1 MINSIDGRPAFE
13 KYCRDPG
20 TRCNWIMS
28 MIEDGLSDK
37 QIAQRVSD
45 SSKFGRNYMQ
55 NAGTRANTIAVY
67 RKAYENKLCV
77 IAKMEARPHKVY
89 EALKAE
95 VLKLHAD
102 GMKPKQ
108 IQDKLK
114 VSKDFVRGVLKH
126 EKS

>member
-1 MINSIDGRPAFE
+1 
-13 KYCRDPG
+13 
-20 TRCNWIMS
+20 
-28 MIEDGLSDK
+28 
-37 QIAQRVSD
+37 
-45 SSKFGRNYMQ
+45 
-55 NAGTRANTIAVY
+55 
-67 RKAYENKLCV
+67 
-77 IAKMEARPHKVY
+77 MEARPHKVY

-95 VLKLHAD
+95 VLKLHED